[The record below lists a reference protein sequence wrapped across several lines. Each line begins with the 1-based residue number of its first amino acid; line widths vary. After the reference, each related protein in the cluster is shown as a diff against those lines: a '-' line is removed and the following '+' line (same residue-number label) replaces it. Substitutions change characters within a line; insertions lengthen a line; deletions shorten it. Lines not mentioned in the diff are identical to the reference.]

1 MTFVT
6 TFEGGECI
14 LHLDDSFCDRSRSVG
29 KRWKGTFLQYFEVQK
44 QVDRLCEF
52 VSAFEVQSRVCLW
65 LKPELSLPPES
76 ISGVSLGTLGFQ
88 ESATSAKGES
98 ELAFLA
104 LSGKG
109 DRAVHFPQAAL
120 RDARCNTSINHN
132 FHKVIVNTGL
142 FAKVTNGYADKN

>member
-65 LKPELSLPPES
+65 LKPELSLSPES

-98 ELAFLA
+98 ELAS
-104 LSGKG
+104 LSRGKEIEQCIFRRQHCAMPG
-109 DRAVHFPQAAL
+109 ATLQ
-120 RDARCNTSINHN
+120 SITT
-132 FHKVIVNTGL
+132 FTRSL
-142 FAKVTNGYADKN
+142 